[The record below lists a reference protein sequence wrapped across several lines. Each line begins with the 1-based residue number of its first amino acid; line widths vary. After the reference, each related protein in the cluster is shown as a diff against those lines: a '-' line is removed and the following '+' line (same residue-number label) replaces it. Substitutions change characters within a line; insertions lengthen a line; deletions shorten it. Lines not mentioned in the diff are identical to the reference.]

1 MADEPIKQFNGLTP
15 LQAANTP
22 TIDRICALGKCGL
35 LHTVP
40 QGYHP
45 GSEVAH
51 LSLLGYDLDKVF
63 EGRGS
68 LEAASMG
75 IAILADEMA
84 MRCNLI
90 CIEDAKIKN
99 HSGGYISDEEAAEL
113 IVFLNEQLS
122 DEIVR
127 FFPGVSYRHL
137 LKIKGGSKSIHCT
150 PPHDVVGTPFAE
162 VMVKALNDEGEATAA
177 LINRL
182 ILKSQEI
189 LPTHP
194 VNIARKARG
203 LDQANSIWPW
213 SPGYRPAMRTLND
226 IFGIGRGAVISA
238 VDLIRGL
245 GIYAG
250 LKPINVEGATGL
262 ADTNY
267 EGKAQAAINAI
278 KEGYDFVFVHV
289 EASDEAGHDGEC
301 ELKKTT
307 IEYLDQRLCRPIWEA
322 VQAMDEP
329 VAIAILPD
337 HPTPCA
343 VRTHTGN
350 PVPVAMY
357 WRGIEP
363 DAVNKFDEFSVAKG
377 SLGTMKDDEFIKY
390 FLTESK

>member
-1 MADEPIKQFNGLTP
+1 
-15 LQAANTP
+15 
-22 TIDRICALGKCGL
+22 
-35 LHTVP
+35 
-40 QGYHP
+40 
-45 GSEVAH
+45 
-51 LSLLGYDLDKVF
+51 
-63 EGRGS
+63 
-68 LEAASMG
+68 
-75 IAILADEMA
+75 
-84 MRCNLI
+84 
-90 CIEDAKIKN
+90 
-99 HSGGYISDEEAAEL
+99 
-113 IVFLNEQLS
+113 
-122 DEIVR
+122 
-127 FFPGVSYRHL
+127 
-137 LKIKGGSKSIHCT
+137 
-150 PPHDVVGTPFAE
+150 
-162 VMVKALNDEGEATAA
+162 
-177 LINRL
+177 
-182 ILKSQEI
+182 
-189 LPTHP
+189 
-194 VNIARKARG
+194 
-203 LDQANSIWPW
+203 
-213 SPGYRPAMRTLND
+213 MRTLND